1 MPSADPFNGPKDKAT
16 TAKPLKPFSI
26 SLSKGKT
33 QPTAAKP
40 FNPRKRPHS
49 SLAEDESETEDATSK
64 AQLVSAFDH
73 SAGGAI
79 SVNGHE
85 HEKGPLVI
93 PGQKNRDWREESYRR
108 KGKSLLPQEV
118 QAIGPGEG
126 RVDVTVEKHEAP
138 PNFGLNVA
146 KASEKDPTGDSLMVD
161 AVGARNTNLRSREAP
176 NEDDEAIEALLGNG
190 AKKSTLI
197 LPTASDDSGRRDAWT
212 QRGDEDDAFRSDLA
226 SRPDSA
232 SLADYVAVPVDEF
245 GPAMLRGMA
254 VGRKGPQAAGDKLDK
269 GARPKELVRRPA
281 LLGLGAKET
290 PDGAEE
296 LGAWGEAAKGKRKA
310 QKNYNPVSLKN
321 SVTGEV
327 ITEEEL
333 EKRKKDQAIEEQEW
347 RERRHKNLALD
358 TEEKGQKRLD
368 GVDDGRGSSRLRRD
382 RSRSPD
388 QMAALLTREI
398 EADPLDVGDTTPHG
412 VTGVNLRIGP
422 STAPQGGIEATREI
436 ESAAI
441 GMIVTNYTTMTAI
454 EKAGVA
460 EISITEGAYI
470 ILRARESAI
479 RVEPRTTGCDMGC
492 QGAEYK

>member
-1 MPSADPFNGPKDKAT
+1 MPSADPSNDPKDKAT

-49 SLAEDESETEDATSK
+49 SLAEDESETEDTTSK

-108 KGKSLLPQEV
+108 KGKSSLPQEV
-118 QAIGPGEG
+118 QAVRPGEG

-146 KASEKDPTGDSLMVD
+146 KATEKDPTGDSLMVD
-161 AVGARNTNLRSREAP
+161 AVWARNTNLRSREAP

-333 EKRKKDQAIEEQEW
+333 EKRKRDQAIEEHEW

-388 QMAALLTREI
+388 QVRYHSSKRKTHRSNER
-398 EADPLDVGDTTPHG
+398 DG
-412 VTGVNLRIGP
+412 
-422 STAPQGGIEATREI
+422 
-436 ESAAI
+436 
-441 GMIVTNYTTMTAI
+441 
-454 EKAGVA
+454 
-460 EISITEGAYI
+460 
-470 ILRARESAI
+470 
-479 RVEPRTTGCDMGC
+479 RTTHQRDRSRSVGRRRHDSSRRDRSESPHRTQHSSSRRHRSHSRDRKRSNWNDRDELYDDDRNRKGRRSRDK
-492 QGAEYK
+492 YH

>member
-1 MPSADPFNGPKDKAT
+1 MPSADPFDDPKDKAT

-33 QPTAAKP
+33 QPTVAKP

-49 SLAEDESETEDATSK
+49 SLAEDESETEDTNSK

-79 SVNGHE
+79 SVNGHQQ
-85 HEKGPLVI
+85 EKGPLVI

-108 KGKSLLPQEV
+108 KGKNLLPREA
-118 QAIGPGEG
+118 QAVRPGEG
-126 RVDVTVEKHEAP
+126 GEDVTVEKHEAP

-146 KASEKDPTGDSLMVD
+146 KATEKDPAGDSLMAD
-161 AVGARNTNLRSREAP
+161 AVGARNTVLRSKEAP

-197 LPTASDDSGRRDAWT
+197 LPTASDDGGRRDAWT

-226 SRPDSA
+226 SRPDPA

-254 VGRKGPQAAGDKLDK
+254 VGRKGPQAAGDQLDK

-296 LGAWGEAAKGKRKA
+296 LGAWGKAAKGKPKA
-310 QKNYNPVSLKN
+310 QKIYNPVSLKN

-327 ITEEEL
+327 VTEEEL
-333 EKRKKDQAIEEQEW
+333 EKRKKDQVMEEQEW
-347 RERRHKNLALD
+347 RERRHKNLASD
-358 TEEKGQKRLD
+358 TEEKGPKRLKD
-368 GVDDGRGSSRLRRD
+368 VDDGRGSSRLRRD
-382 RSRSPD
+382 RSWSPD
-388 QMAALLTREI
+388 QFRYHSSKRKRYRSDERDGHFTHQR
-398 EADPLDVGDTTPHG
+398 DRSRSVGLRRHGSSRPDKSGSPHR
-412 VTGVNLRIGP
+412 THHSSSRRHRSHSRDRKRSNRNDRDELYDDDRNRKDRH
-422 STAPQGGIEATREI
+422 SRDRYYGGGHTSFFEHA
-436 ESAAI
+436 
-441 GMIVTNYTTMTAI
+441 N
-454 EKAGVA
+454 
-460 EISITEGAYI
+460 
-470 ILRARESAI
+470 
-479 RVEPRTTGCDMGC
+479 PRS
-492 QGAEYK
+492 E